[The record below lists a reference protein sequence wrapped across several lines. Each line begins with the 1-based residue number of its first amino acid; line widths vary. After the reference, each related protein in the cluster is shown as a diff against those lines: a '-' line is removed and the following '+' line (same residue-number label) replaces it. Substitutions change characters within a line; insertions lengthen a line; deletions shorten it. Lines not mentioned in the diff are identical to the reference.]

1 MAKSQ
6 HTLQKRNRELKKKR
20 KAEAKRASRKDRKQK
35 STDEVAAGANDTE
48 DKRQQ

>member
-6 HTLQKRNRELKKKR
+6 HTFQKRNRELEKKR
-20 KAEAKRASRKDRKQK
+20 KAEAKRVRRNDRKQK

-48 DKRQQ
+48 DKQQQ